1 MKKLITLLFLL
12 LVAMETTFACT
23 NILVTKGAS
32 ADGSCMLLYT
42 NDGEWLYQLKNQAA
56 ARHQPGDSLLFTS
69 REGIAGKIAQV
80 DQTYHVLG
88 FQMNEFQVAIGETT
102 FTGREEL
109 WNKSK
114 FLEYWHLMSLALE
127 RSRTARE
134 AVEVITTLVETYGYA
149 SEGESF
155 SIIDPNEAW
164 ILEMIGTG
172 TGNEGAVWVA
182 VKIPDGMISAH
193 ANRARIG
200 EFPLNDPENC
210 RYSKNI
216 ISLATQRGYYNRET
230 DGPFR
235 FNEVYCPATP
245 ESLKYCETR
254 VWSIFRRAAPSL
266 RLSPDYHRAVNGAS
280 RYPLCIVP
288 DQKLTLAS
296 VMALGRDHYEGTP
309 FFTGTGVA
317 SGPFNSPNRNR
328 PLSWTVDSTKCS
340 WERTIST
347 SNTAFSFIAQARG
360 FLPNETGGK
369 VWWGVD
375 DTWYTCYV
383 PIYACNITTPLPF
396 AIGDM
401 NRYDPESAWWAFNF
415 VSNFSNLRYN
425 EMINDI
431 QQIQQFWE
439 QKFLREA
446 DSLERAIAALPSNER
461 ISRLTNYSNEAGQK
475 VTTAWQNL
483 GKVLVSKYNDGYIKD
498 SAGQPQTAPYSDN
511 WYRTVLKN
519 DRDHGYP
526 IPEQSSSKKMDYQ
539 PF

>member
-1 MKKLITLLFLL
+1 MKNLVALLFLNL
-12 LVAMETTFACT
+12 FVLGTSFSCT

-32 ADGSCMLLYT
+32 ADGSCLLLYT
-42 NDGEWLYQLKNQAA
+42 NDGEWLYHLKNQAA
-56 ARHQPGDSLLFTS
+56 ARHQPGDSLEFTS
-69 REGIAGKIAQV
+69 REGIGGKIAQV
-80 DQTYHVLG
+80 GQTFQVLG

-134 AVEVITTLVETYGYA
+134 AVDVITTLVETYGYA

-155 SIIDPNEAW
+155 SIVDPDEAW

-182 VKIPDGMISAH
+182 VRIPDGAIAAH

-200 EFPLNDPENC
+200 QFPLDDPENC

-216 ISLATQRGYYNRET
+216 ISLAIQKGYYNRDT

-235 FNEVYCPATP
+235 FNDVYCPATP

-266 RLSPDYHRAVNGAS
+266 GLSPDYHRAVQGAS
-280 RYPLCIVP
+280 RYPLYIVP
-288 DQKLTLAS
+288 DQKLTLAR
-296 VMALGRDHYEGTP
+296 VFALGRDHYEGTP
-309 FFTGTGVA
+309 FYTGTGVA
-317 SGPFNSPNRNR
+317 AGPFNSPNRNR
-328 PLSWTVDSTKCS
+328 PLSWVVDSTKCS

-347 SNTAFSFIAQARG
+347 SNTAFSFVAQARG
-360 FLPNETGGK
+360 FLPDETGGK

-383 PIYACNITTPLPF
+383 PIYACNLSTPLPF
-396 AIGDM
+396 ATGDM
-401 NRYDPESAWWAFNF
+401 NRYDPEAAWWTFNF
-415 VSNFSNLRYN
+415 VSNFSNLRYK
-425 EMINDI
+425 EMIVDI
-431 QQIQQFWE
+431 QKVQYYWE
-439 QKFLREA
+439 QKFLNEA
-446 DSLERAIAALPSNER
+446 DSLEKAVAGMPVHER
-461 ISRLTNYSNEAGQK
+461 IATLTSYSNEAGRN
-475 VTTAWQNL
+475 VNAAWQKLGNL
-483 GKVLVSKYNDGYIKD
+483 LVSKYNDGYIKD
-498 SAGQPQTAPYSDN
+498 SAGQPQTAPYSES
-511 WYRTVLKN
+511 WYRTVLNN
-519 DRDHGYP
+519 DHKQGYP
-526 IPEQSSSKKMDYQ
+526 LPSQPEAKKMDYQ